1 MITHVVY
8 FTRSGTSQRVAQ
20 QLAQQLNLPL
30 VTVTDNHNWKGFIGF
45 IKGGFYSSN
54 NKAVKIT
61 TSEPL
66 TNHDELIVV
75 SPLWA
80 GGVAPAIRQ
89 LLTKI
94 PSNQVHLVVTSNGS
108 TIKQREG
115 YRSVSDIVRNQNHQD
130 QVISQLVNKVTK
142 AES

>member
-30 VTVTDNHNWKGFIGF
+30 VTVTDNHNWKGIIGF

-54 NKAVKIT
+54 NKPVTIT

-66 TNHDELIVV
+66 ANHDELVV
-75 SPLWA
+75 VTPLWA

-89 LLTKI
+89 LLTNI
-94 PSNQVHLVVTSNGS
+94 PLDKVHLVVTSNGS

-115 YRSVSDIVRNQNHQD
+115 YRSLTDVVKNQNNQD
-130 QVISQLVNKVTK
+130 QVLSQLINTIK
-142 AES
+142 